1 MARRQAP
8 GTKQRVL
15 VVADRLF
22 GRHGVRSV
30 VMQQLV
36 DETLLK
42 HSLAQL
48 SPNYA
53 ERYSCTCIGSKSR
66 GQGIRRTTVEHGD
79 RGRLRPD
86 IWQAWHDANDTDR
99 RHRCIRVL
107 RSPSDRATKPGHTE
121 RGAHQT
127 RDTSR
132 KPPTT
137 HTSPKSSAKD
147 RRPPWPPRDRRGS
160 VRGSTGTRRLYGL
173 LPAIGAVAAGGNRFV
188 RIPGSID
195 GNEFDA
201 RLTRRSTPSAA
212 AASSSRSR
220 SATAPRSRCR
230 R

>member
-107 RSPSDRATKPGHTE
+107 RSPSDRQQNPVTQNEVRIKPGILRGNLRRPTPHRSHPPKIVVLPGLREIEGGAFEGQPERDAFTGYFQPLE
-121 RGAHQT
+121 QWLRGAIV
-127 RDTSR
+127 
-132 KPPTT
+132 
-137 HTSPKSSAKD
+137 SSAF
-147 RRPPWPPRDRRGS
+147 R
-160 VRGSTGTRRLYGL
+160 
-173 LPAIGAVAAGGNRFV
+173 A
-188 RIPGSID
+188 
-195 GNEFDA
+195 
-201 RLTRRSTPSAA
+201 RSTAT
-212 AASSSRSR
+212 SSMP
-220 SATAPRSRCR
+220 A
-230 R
+230 